1 MDTRIVLRLTGS
13 ITQGCY
19 VRFSRI
25 INDVGGRI
33 RSFDVVTGLYDIEV
47 RITDRNVV
55 CGFVDDI
62 SKLSKYCSVII
73 KAYTSVSD
81 SNALLKILRKKNVRY
96 IKVDNKIRFATL
108 INKTLLLHE
117 YNARSGVLISY
128 VITNVCNINVA
139 PIIAVSDFS
148 SHIASST
155 IKCNSTLVKGTVQ
168 KLITGIK
175 ELLMC

>member
-13 ITQGCY
+13 IIQGCH

-25 INDVGGRI
+25 INDVGGKV

-62 SKLSKYCSVII
+62 SKLSRYCSVII
-73 KAYTSVSD
+73 KAYTSISG
-81 SNALLKILRKKNVRY
+81 SNALLKMLKKKNVRY
-96 IKVDNKIRFATL
+96 VKANNRIRFATL
-108 INKTLLLHE
+108 INNTLLLHE

-128 VITNVCNINVA
+128 VITNVCDINVA

-148 SHIASST
+148 SYIASST
-155 IKCNSTLVKGTVQ
+155 IKCNSTLVNGAVQ
-168 KLITGIK
+168 KLVTGIK